1 LTGYCKNSVIRE
13 RIDIRMQ
20 VFYLSKTLPEISV
33 VTGPGSFD
41 FANNIAKRLGAQ
53 LAMASVKIFS
63 DGESNIKLG
72 KVGKNC
78 IIVQS
83 THPPTDTHLIQ
94 LLMMAK
100 KCTDDGAQH
109 MCAVIPYLGYARQ
122 DRAFLEGEVVSIGLV
137 AKLFEAVRLEHI
149 ITVDIHS
156 QLAMTYFAS
165 IQNISSV
172 PLLAD
177 YASKMKLHDPVAVSP
192 DAGGINRAKE
202 FARHLNIDVVALKKS
217 RHRVTGEVT
226 VDESLDID
234 ISRRD
239 AIVIDDII
247 SSGGSIIKVAE
258 VLHKKGIGKIYAMCA
273 HALLIRD
280 AAQKIK
286 SAGVEDIISTNSV
299 PGEYSKVELSPEIA
313 LALKSRY

>member
-1 LTGYCKNSVIRE
+1 
-13 RIDIRMQ
+13 
-20 VFYLSKTLPEISV
+20 VFYLSETLTEISV
-33 VTGPGSFD
+33 IAGPGSFD
-41 FANNIAKRLGAQ
+41 LASHIAKKLGAQ
-53 LAMASVKIFS
+53 LTVASLRVFS
-63 DGESNIKLG
+63 DGESNIKLS

-78 IIVQS
+78 VIVQS

-100 KCTDDGAQH
+100 KCTDDGAQNV
-109 MCAVIPYLGYARQ
+109 CAVIPYLGYARQ

-137 AKLFEAVRLEHI
+137 AKLFETVGLKHI

-156 QLAMTYFAS
+156 QLAMSYFAS
-165 IQNISSV
+165 IQNVSSV

-177 YASKMKLHDPVAVSP
+177 YASNKMKLRDPIAVSP
-192 DAGGINRAKE
+192 DAGGTNRAKE
-202 FARHLNIDVVALKKS
+202 FARNLDIDVIVLKKS

-226 VDESLDID
+226 VDEKLHTD
-234 ISRRD
+234 ISKRD

-247 SSGGSIIKVAE
+247 SSGGSIIKAAE
-258 VLHKKGIGKIYAMCA
+258 VLHKKGVGKIYAMCA
-273 HALLIRD
+273 HALVTRD

-286 SAGVEDIISTNSV
+286 SAGVQDIISTNSV

-313 LALKSRY
+313 SAVKSRY

>member
-1 LTGYCKNSVIRE
+1 
-13 RIDIRMQ
+13 
-20 VFYLSKTLPEISV
+20 VFYLSETLTEISV
-33 VTGPGSFD
+33 VAGPGSFD
-41 FANNIAKRLGAQ
+41 LAKNIAKRLGAR
-53 LAMASVKIFS
+53 LTVASLRIFS

-78 IIVQS
+78 VIVQS

-100 KCTDDGAQH
+100 KCTEDGAQH
-109 MCAVIPYLGYARQ
+109 LCAVIPYLGYARQ

-137 AKLFEAVRLEHI
+137 AKLFETAGLEHI

-156 QLAMTYFAS
+156 QLAMSYFAS
-165 IQNISSV
+165 IQNVSSV

-177 YASKMKLHDPVAVSP
+177 YASKMKLRDPIAVSP
-192 DAGGINRAKE
+192 DAGGTNRAKE
-202 FARHLNIDVVALKKS
+202 FARQLDIDVIVLKKS

-226 VDESLDID
+226 VDEKLHTD
-234 ISRRD
+234 ISKRD

-247 SSGGSIIKVAE
+247 SSGGSIIKAAE
-258 VLHKKGIGKIYAMCA
+258 VLHKKGVGKIYAMCS

-286 SAGVEDIISTNSV
+286 SAGVQDIISTNSV
-299 PGEYSKVELSPEIA
+299 PGEYSKVEISPEIA
-313 LALKSRY
+313 SALRSRY